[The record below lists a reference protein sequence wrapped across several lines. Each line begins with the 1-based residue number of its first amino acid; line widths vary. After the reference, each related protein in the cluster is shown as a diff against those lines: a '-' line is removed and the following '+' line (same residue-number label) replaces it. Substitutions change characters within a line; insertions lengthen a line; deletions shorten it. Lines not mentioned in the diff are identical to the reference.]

1 MRCLD
6 RYFENRT
13 IDVEKMREFGFIRKD
28 NSFVYEASMSNPQFK
43 IVVEISKERKFSKV
57 IDRMENDEYE
67 LVDVKETSG
76 NFVSKM
82 KEELEM
88 FLNELVN
95 KCTKM
100 DVFKQDQTKNV
111 IGYIKEKYEADC
123 EHLWEKFPENAIW
136 RNQKNKKWFGALLVI
151 SESKLG
157 LESNKITEI
166 LDLRYQKE
174 EIKSIIDNEKVFSGY
189 HMNKNN
195 WITIRLDGSVEL
207 EEIYKLIDNSY
218 FLSLKK

>member
-100 DVFKQDQTKNV
+100 DVFKQDQTKKV
-111 IGYIKEKYEADC
+111 IDYIKEKYEADC

-157 LESNKITEI
+157 LESNKITDI
-166 LDLRYQKE
+166 SATRNGNVITVSYTASD
-174 EIKSIIDNEKVFSGY
+174 KSFKVTAEGKTVEAAAGS
-189 HMNKNN
+189 
-195 WITIRLDGSVEL
+195 TSVEL
-207 EEIYKLIDNSY
+207 TL
-218 FLSLKK
+218 

>member
-1 MRCLD
+1 MQCLD

-111 IGYIKEKYEADC
+111 IDYIKEKYEADC

-174 EIKSIIDNEKVFSGY
+174 EIKSIIDNEKVFGGY

>member
-100 DVFKQDQTKNV
+100 DVFKQDQTKNEQQSQ
-111 IGYIKEKYEADC
+111 KDC
-123 EHLWEKFPENAIW
+123 GK
-136 RNQKNKKWFGALLVI
+136 KNTG
-151 SESKLG
+151 G
-157 LESNKITEI
+157 
-166 LDLRYQKE
+166 
-174 EIKSIIDNEKVFSGY
+174 
-189 HMNKNN
+189 
-195 WITIRLDGSVEL
+195 EL
-207 EEIYKLIDNSY
+207 PD
-218 FLSLKK
+218 

>member
-111 IGYIKEKYEADC
+111 IDYIKEKYEADC

>member
-28 NSFVYEASMSNPQFK
+28 NSFVYEAFMSNPQFK

-111 IGYIKEKYEADC
+111 IDYIKEKYEADC

>member
-1 MRCLD
+1 
-6 RYFENRT
+6 
-13 IDVEKMREFGFIRKD
+13 
-28 NSFVYEASMSNPQFK
+28 MSNPQFK

-111 IGYIKEKYEADC
+111 IDYIKEKYEADC

-136 RNQKNKKWFGALLVI
+136 RNQKNKKWCAHQTRFQ
-151 SESKLG
+151 
-157 LESNKITEI
+157 KI
-166 LDLRYQKE
+166 
-174 EIKSIIDNEKVFSGY
+174 G
-189 HMNKNN
+189 
-195 WITIRLDGSVEL
+195 
-207 EEIYKLIDNSY
+207 
-218 FLSLKK
+218 